1 MAVEA
6 LRAFFAG
13 RVIGRR
19 IEYRD
24 ETGSTNTE
32 ALRLAL
38 EGTPEG
44 TVVVADA
51 QTEGRGRLDRTW
63 ESPPSKNLY
72 LSVVLRPDIPA
83 VSASLVPLMT
93 GVAVA
98 DVVSQHCP
106 GRVRLKWPNDVLVGG
121 KKICGMLTEMRTRG
135 DRVEFLI
142 VGIGLNVNMRK
153 LDFPPGLRDTATSL
167 QIETDCEL
175 DRLDVAVRLFEAL
188 ERWYRIFLGPA
199 VTTAGPGRRSG
210 WPGCGS
216 PTWSAGGWRSCAATP
231 CSGAPWRALTRAGPS
246 SSRGKPACSR
256 CLPGM
261 SISRGCDH
269 ASGDR
274 CGKQQHR
281 PGAL

>member
-1 MAVEA
+1 MNMDMEA

-19 IEYRD
+19 IEYRE

-83 VSASLVPLMT
+83 VTASLVPLMT

-98 DVVSQHCP
+98 DVLSQHCP

-121 KKICGMLTEMRTRG
+121 KKICGMLTEMRPRG
-135 DRVEFLI
+135 DRVQFLI

-188 ERWYRIFLGPA
+188 ERWYRIFLGGGRDA
-199 VTTAGPGRRSG
+199 IREAWLRVADIVGRRVEVV
-210 WPGCGS
+210 CGDAVQRG
-216 PTWSAGGWRSCAATP
+216 TVAGLDA
-231 CSGAPWRALTRAGPS
+231 SGALLLEGEAGMQQVL
-246 SSRGKPACSR
+246 A
-256 CLPGM
+256 
-261 SISRGCDH
+261 
-269 ASGDR
+269 GDVYIER
-274 CGKQQHR
+274 
-281 PGAL
+281 L